1 MHKPSRILTEQQV
14 HALQVTRDGLMSIK
28 LDRSRRVMDTS
39 RIDAAL
45 AQIETQLINH
55 RAALAKAAGVTVHG

>member
-1 MHKPSRILTEQQV
+1 MKKRSAILTEQQV
-14 HALQVTRDGLMSIK
+14 AALQWARDGLMSIK

-45 AQIETQLINH
+45 AQIETQMITH
-55 RAALAKAAGVTVHG
+55 RAALARMAGVVVHD

>member
-1 MHKPSRILTEQQV
+1 MRKPRILTEQQV
-14 HALQVTRDGLMSIK
+14 AALQEARDGLMSIK

-45 AQIETQLINH
+45 AQMEDTMAAHL
-55 RAALAKAAGVTVHG
+55 AALAHLAGVDADA